1 MTAEADETNSESIT
15 IRVKDPDGE
24 ETLFKVKRQLDLRKY
39 LQRKFGFKI

>member
-24 ETLFKVKRQLDLRKY
+24 ETLFKVKKTTR
-39 LQRKFGFKI
+39 FEKIFAA